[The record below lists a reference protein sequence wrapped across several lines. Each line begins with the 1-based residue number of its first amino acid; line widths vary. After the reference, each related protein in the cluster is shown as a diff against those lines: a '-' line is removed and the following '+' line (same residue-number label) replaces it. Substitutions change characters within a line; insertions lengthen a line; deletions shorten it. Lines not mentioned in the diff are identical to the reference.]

1 MRQSEQIHELAA
13 ALAKAQGQIE
23 GARKD
28 SANPFFKSHYADLT
42 SVWDACREALSAN
55 GLSVLQSPRLLAAG
69 EQWLVEVE
77 TVLMH
82 ASGQFIA
89 DVLAVPLLKLDA
101 QAIGSAT
108 TYARRYALAAFAGV
122 APEDDDAEG
131 AVGRGHGKAPATLTR
146 PAAKH
151 AEDPLERA
159 KAFAADCHAR
169 TPDQI
174 YADAKKFI
182 AACKPTQI
190 DAARAQVQRYQ
201 EDHSLT
207 DEHVETLRALIN
219 RREEELAA
227 KA

>member
-1 MRQSEQIHELAA
+1 MRQSEHIHELAA

-23 GARKD
+23 GAKKD
-28 SANPFFKSHYADLT
+28 SANPFFKSHYADLA
-42 SVWDACREALSAN
+42 SVWDACRGAMAAN
-55 GLSVLQSPRLLAAG
+55 GVSVLQSPRLITVG

-122 APEDDDAEG
+122 APEDDDGEC
-131 AVGRGHGKAPATLTR
+131 AVGRGNGKAAGTLTR
-146 PAAKH
+146 PTAKH
-151 AEDPLERA
+151 ADDPLERA
-159 KAFAADCHAR
+159 KSFAADYHDR

-182 AACKPTQI
+182 AACKPAQI
-190 DAARAQVQRYQ
+190 DSARAQVQRYQ
-201 EDHSLT
+201 ENRSLT